1 MQDTQTIFAS
11 RFLEDVVDGL
21 SARPK
26 TLPCKYFYDELGSD
40 LFEQITKTPEYYPTR
55 TETRLLESLAGDLAA
70 LVGPRARLV
79 EYGAGAL
86 LKTRILLDAFE
97 APAAYV
103 PMDVSAAFLQQS
115 ASDLSVEYPALEVTP
130 VVGSFLDPDLA
141 IDIPGG
147 PGRAL
152 GFFPGSTIGNLDD
165 AEINLFL
172 QKAGEDLGPDGWFL
186 LGVDVNQDPSS
197 LIPAY
202 NDKAGVTAAFNKNIL
217 KRIRHEL
224 GGSLNLDAFR
234 HEARW
239 NAAQSRMEMHLVS
252 LSDQTISVA
261 GHRFSFREGESIH
274 TENSRKFSLKQIRAL
289 ARDAGWD
296 VHHLWQSPDDRFAV
310 TLLARDGQMR

>member
-1 MQDTQTIFAS
+1 MQDTQTVFS
-11 RFLEDVVDGL
+11 SQFLEDVVEGL

-26 TLPCKYFYDELGSD
+26 TLACKYFYDEIGSD

-55 TETRLLESLAGDLAA
+55 TETRLLEGLSAELSS
-70 LVGPRARLV
+70 LVGPKARLV

-103 PMDVSAAFLQQS
+103 PMDVSAEFLQQS
-115 ASDLSVEYPALEVTP
+115 ARDLSAEYPTLAVTP

-141 IDIPGG
+141 LEVPSGA
-147 PGRAL
+147 GRAL

-165 AEINLFL
+165 DEINLFL
-172 QKAGEDLGPDGWFL
+172 KKAGRDLGPEGWFL
-186 LGVDVNQDPSS
+186 LGVDINQDPSS

-202 NDKAGVTAAFNKNIL
+202 NDEAGVTAAFNKNIL
-217 KRIRHEL
+217 KRIRREL
-224 GGSLNLDAFR
+224 GGSLNLEAFR

-239 NAAQSRMEMHLVS
+239 NASESRMEMHLVS
-252 LSDQTISVA
+252 LADQAVSVS
-261 GHRFSFREGESIH
+261 GHRFSFKEGESIH
-274 TENSRKFSLKQIRAL
+274 TENSRKFSLTHIAQL
-289 ARDAGWD
+289 AGGAGWH